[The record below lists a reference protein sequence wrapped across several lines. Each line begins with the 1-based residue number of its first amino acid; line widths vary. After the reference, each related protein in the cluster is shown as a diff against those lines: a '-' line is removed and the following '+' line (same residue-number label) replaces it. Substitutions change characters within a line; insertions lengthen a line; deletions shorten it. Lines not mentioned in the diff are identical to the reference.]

1 MDKNSSQYCYI
12 FKKFINFKFKRKT
25 NSTTQKKMAALEI
38 LSLHLILSSLP
49 PQSKMAVEERD
60 EDIF

>member
-1 MDKNSSQYCYI
+1 
-12 FKKFINFKFKRKT
+12 
-25 NSTTQKKMAALEI
+25 MAALEI